1 MPSRQQESDPKEKG
15 VAGCLNMSVALAI
28 ANIVVYC
35 ASDRATFQLVMPH
48 GALYY
53 QFHEV
58 AFGLNLTRIGILG
71 LAGWLGCVG
80 VAASARNDNESRAE
94 CCFGS
99 AGAVAAVGFLISFI
113 VDYWNIGRIW
123 HVDPTH
129 TMLWY
134 SDFWSQGITHQ
145 PNVTQTTL
153 SILQPNTTATLNP
166 TATLRGANATL
177 PPDHVEMWPY
187 ITSDVVVRFYGFY
200 MMLFTVIVA
209 LVCCCGST
217 AWYVGR

>member
-1 MPSRQQESDPKEKG
+1 MPSRQKESNPKEKG
-15 VAGCLNMSVALAI
+15 VTGFLNMSLALVI
-28 ANIVVYC
+28 ANLVVHC
-35 ASDRATFQLVMPH
+35 ASDQATFQLVMPH
-48 GALYY
+48 GDLYY

-58 AFGLNLTRIGILG
+58 AFGLNLARVILIF
-71 LAGWLGCVG
+71 LAGWMSCVG
-80 VAASARNDNESRAE
+80 IASSIRNDNDDQAE

-99 AGAVAAVGFLISFI
+99 AGAVAAVGLLISFI

-123 HVDPTH
+123 HVDPKH

-153 SILQPNTTATLNP
+153 SILHSNT

-177 PPDHVEMWPY
+177 PPDHVVMWPY
-187 ITSDVVVRFYGFY
+187 VTSDVVVRIYGFY
-200 MMLFTVIVA
+200 LMLLTVIGG

-217 AWYVGR
+217 AWCAGR